1 MSYSIRII
9 ISFFIIIASVATARG
24 QQPKKTVKKVE
35 THRATLVLNLQ
46 PVVDRKAHLPY
57 AALPKWGSLNT
68 VIPEGAEIVSHGV
81 DTFYYKNGIFYTKN
95 PKGYVITNAAPGVRI
110 HGLPFG
116 YRIAMAKGKPYF
128 YYYGTF
134 YEQVNNTDYYETV
147 IAPEEAIV
155 DAIPLGYEIR
165 KIEKEEYY
173 FLGGTYYAQVPAPAL
188 KDKIGYEVVTIIE
201 AY

>member
-9 ISFFIIIASVATARG
+9 ISFFIIIASVATAHG

-68 VIPEGAEIVSHGV
+68 VIPEGAEIVSHGA

-95 PKGYVITNAAPGVRI
+95 PKGYVITNAV
-110 HGLPFG
+110 
-116 YRIAMAKGKPYF
+116 
-128 YYYGTF
+128 
-134 YEQVNNTDYYETV
+134 
-147 IAPEEAIV
+147 
-155 DAIPLGYEIR
+155 
-165 KIEKEEYY
+165 
-173 FLGGTYYAQVPAPAL
+173 
-188 KDKIGYEVVTIIE
+188 
-201 AY
+201 

>member
-1 MSYSIRII
+1 MNFSSR
-9 ISFFIIIASVATARG
+9 SLIAILIVAGSLSAAYG
-24 QQPKKTVKKVE
+24 QQAKKTIKKVE
-35 THRATLVLNLQ
+35 THRATLVLNMY

-57 AALPKWGSLNT
+57 AALPKWGSIYAAL
-68 VIPEGAEIVSHGV
+68 PEGAIVVSNGL
-81 DTFYYKNGIFYTKN
+81 DSFYYKSGIFYTKK
-95 PKGYVITNAAPGVRI
+95 PKGYIITNAVPGIRI

-134 YEQVNNTDYYETV
+134 YEQYGNSDYYETIV
-147 IAPEEAIV
+147 APEEAIV
-155 DAIPLGYEIR
+155 DAIPDGYEIR

-173 FLGGTYYAQVPAPAL
+173 FLGGAYYAQVPAPAL
-188 KDKIGYEVVTIIE
+188 KDKVGYEVVTIIE